1 MASDYASSVQGVA
14 LRVCKLGADGKPL
27 VGTKTSFLTDAFMRF
42 GFTSEYTAGEEI
54 EEKAANGNVC
64 IYYQAP
70 DVLKRVTFSLAI
82 CDPSPELHEI
92 LVGGNVL
99 LPSGGGTDAIGY
111 AAPATGVDSTP
122 NGVAFEVFSRAIV
135 GGKPAAVNPYWR
147 WVFPYAKIKMTG
159 DRVLENGAL
168 ANEFEGWGVGNANY
182 GKGAA
187 GDWLYQ
193 TDRAFQYARSAT
205 APLGVRDYVPVVAG
219 SAPISEVQTL
229 SITGAPTGGTFRL
242 GFSGAIT
249 GPLPYNVT
257 AAALQTA
264 LEQLA
269 PIGAGNV
276 TVTGTAPGPYT
287 VTFSGA
293 YAGINV
299 PQLTLEATA
308 FVGGTAPNV
317 TIATTTPGA

>member
-27 VGTKTSFLTDAFMRF
+27 VGPNMSIVTDAFMRF

-64 IYYQAP
+64 IYYQAS

-82 CDPSPELHEI
+82 CDPSPELHEM
-92 LVGGNVL
+92 LVGGNIL
-99 LPSGGGTDAIGY
+99 LPSGGGTDAVGY
-111 AAPATGVDSTP
+111 AAPAAGVDSTP
-122 NGVAFEVFSRAIV
+122 NGVAFEVYSRAIV
-135 GGKPAAVNPYWR
+135 GGKPAATNPYWR
-147 WVFPYAKIKMTG
+147 WVFPYAKMKMTG

-187 GDWLYQ
+187 NDWLYQ

-205 APLGVRDYVPVVAG
+205 APIGVRGFVPVVAG
-219 SAPISEVQTL
+219 AAPISEVQSL
-229 SITGAPTGGTFRL
+229 SVTGTPTGGSFRL
-242 GFSGAIT
+242 GLGGQLT
-249 GPLPYNVT
+249 GPIVYNTT

-264 LEQLA
+264 LEAL
-269 PIGAGNV
+269 PSLGVGNV
-276 TVTGTAPGPYT
+276 TVSGTAPGPFA
-287 VTFSGA
+287 VTFGGA
-293 YAGINV
+293 YAGINM
-299 PQLTLEATA
+299 PQLEVAQNNLT
-308 FVGGTAPNV
+308 GGTAPNV
-317 TIATTTPGA
+317 SVATTTSGQ

>member
-1 MASDYASSVQGVA
+1 MASDHASSVQGVA

-27 VGTKTSFLTDAFMRF
+27 VGTRTSIVTDAFMRF

-70 DVLKRVTFSLAI
+70 DVLKRVTFTLAI
-82 CDPSPELHEI
+82 CDPSPELHEM

-99 LPSGGGTDAIGY
+99 LPVGGGTDAVGY

-122 NGVAFEVFSRAIV
+122 NGVAFEVYSRAIV
-135 GGKPAAVNPYWR
+135 DGKPAAVNPYWR
-147 WVFPYAKIKMTG
+147 WVFPYAKMKMTG

-187 GDWLYQ
+187 NDWPYQ
-193 TDRAFQYARSAT
+193 TDRAFQYARTAT
-205 APLGVRDYVPVVAG
+205 APLGIRDYVPVVAG
-219 SAPISEVQTL
+219 AAPISEVQ
-229 SITGAPTGGTFRL
+229 SITVTGPPTGGTFRL
-242 GFSGAIT
+242 GFAGAVT
-249 GPLPYNVT
+249 GPLPYNLT

-269 PIGAGNV
+269 PVGAGNV
-276 TVTGTAPGPYT
+276 TVTGTAPGPFL
-287 VTFSGA
+287 VTFGGA
-293 YAGINV
+293 YAGVNV
-299 PQLTLEATA
+299 PQITVEATSLTPSGA
-308 FVGGTAPNV
+308 VAV
-317 TIATTTPGA
+317 TTTTPGQ